1 MDIVDIKYLDLKAI
15 TALHGDEIQEAVD
28 KVVRGGWYLQGE
40 ENRRFEQHYAA
51 YCGARYCVGCANGLD
66 ALTLTFRAY
75 MEMGLMGEGDEVIV
89 PANTY
94 IASILAVTENRLRAV
109 LVEPRI
115 DTLQLDDT
123 LVEAAIT
130 SRTRAIL
137 LVNLYGRNAYTELI
151 GEICQR
157 HNLLLVIDN
166 AQAHGITSLTPHS
179 SLPTPHSS
187 LPTPHSSLLT
197 HCHSFY
203 PGKNLGALGD
213 GGAITTDDEQF
224 SNLFRSLANYGSSRK
239 YVFDHC
245 GRNSRLDEIQAAVLD
260 VKLAYLDAENE
271 RRRNIALRY
280 IEEVDN
286 PLLSLPTHDYWQQS
300 VFHIFPILTPNRYL
314 MQKHLAENGVQTVI
328 HYPIPPHRQQCYANS
343 PLLVIPPTGL
353 PITDQIHREELSIP
367 CHPALS
373 DDEVTHVIE
382 VLNTFYN

>member
-1 MDIVDIKYLDLKAI
+1 MDIKYLDLKAI

-40 ENRRFEQHYAA
+40 ANKRFEQHYAA

-94 IASILAVTENRLRAV
+94 IASILAVTENKLRAV

-166 AQAHGITSLTPHS
+166 AQAHGITNLTPHS

-187 LPTPHSSLLT
+187 LPT

-224 SNLFRSLANYGSSRK
+224 ASLFRSLANYGSSRK

-300 VFHIFPILTPNRYL
+300 VFHIFPILTPHRDL
-314 MQKHLAENGVQTVI
+314 LQQHLAENGVQTVI

-343 PLLVIPPTGL
+343 PLLVIPPSGL

-373 DDEVTHVIE
+373 DDEVTHIIE
-382 VLNTFYN
+382 VLNTFNY